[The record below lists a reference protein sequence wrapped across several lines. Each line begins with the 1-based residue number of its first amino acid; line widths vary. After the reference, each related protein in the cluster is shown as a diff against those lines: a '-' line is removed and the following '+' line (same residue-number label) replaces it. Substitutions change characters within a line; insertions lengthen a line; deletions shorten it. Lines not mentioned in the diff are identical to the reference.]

1 MSEKCS
7 THRKVGDPSVLG
19 KIMQAQMASA
29 MQILLEF
36 SLTLPYIDSG
46 KPAIVSFLL
55 ALINGETGLSAFLEP
70 TVSFRSDNR
79 LAG

>member
-1 MSEKCS
+1 
-7 THRKVGDPSVLG
+7 
-19 KIMQAQMASA
+19 MQAQMASA

-70 TVSFRSDNR
+70 TVSFRFYKL
-79 LAG
+79 LAR